1 MLSPSR
7 AGRLVCLP
15 LLLGVVVAMVGCGS
29 TRSASTSPASDAAP
43 SMSAAEAEER
53 LRTAAER
60 WEGTPHEWGGTS
72 RRGVDCSG
80 LVQSIYADAFGYQ
93 VPRTTEQQVEWG
105 RYVKRDAL
113 KPGDLVFFQPG
124 SGQRHVGI
132 YVADG
137 QFLHASSS
145 DGVRLSPLDRSYWVE
160 RWWQGR
166 RLLSFDASES
176 SSSAPTPSSDATGW

>member
-1 MLSPSR
+1 MRPFPQIC
-7 AGRLVCLP
+7 RLAPYVLV
-15 LLLGVVVAMVGCGS
+15 LVLAINVVGCAS
-29 TRSASTSPASDAAP
+29 TSSTSTSPASDAAP
-43 SMSAAEAEER
+43 TLSVSEAEDR
-53 LRTAAER
+53 LHAAAER
-60 WEGTPHEWGGTS
+60 WEGTPHEWGGTT

-93 VPRTTEQQVEWG
+93 VPRTTDQQVEWG
-105 RYVKRDAL
+105 RFVERDDL
-113 KPGDLVFFQPG
+113 KPGDLVFFRPG

-132 YVADG
+132 YVSDG

-166 RLLSFDASES
+166 RLLSFNA
-176 SSSAPTPSSDATGW
+176 SAPSTSDPSSSDATGW